1 MVLSPKAHW
10 AFGDTAC
17 LGDTVSGKEV
27 SLNFKNGIPEV
38 PQQKMGAEPSQ
49 SLGRPGPH
57 YSLHIHY
64 HLMLC
69 DADCCRRAEISS

>member
-17 LGDTVSGKEV
+17 LGDTVAGKEV

-38 PQQKMGAEPSQ
+38 LQQKMGAEPSQ
-49 SLGRPGPH
+49 SLEQPGASLFSA
-57 YSLHIHY
+57 YSLSP
-64 HLMLC
+64 
-69 DADCCRRAEISS
+69 DAM